1 MGKIVS
7 AKCKECGYNFD
18 KMFLGGGMLNFQKH
32 CGYPALNKDQT
43 EVVVRN
49 YKNKVEEEKSNGFIF
64 YDSKSLYD
72 EESFTKSA
80 VMQNFDT
87 FLYNANYFCPKCRN
101 YTLRFFMTGL
111 WD

>member
-7 AKCKECGYNFD
+7 AKCNECGYVMND
-18 KMFLGGGMLNFQKH
+18 LFLGGGKLNFQTH
-32 CGYPALNKDQT
+32 CGYPALNQEQT

-49 YKNKVEEEKSNGFIF
+49 YKNKEEEESNGFMF

-72 EESFTKSA
+72 EESLTKQF

-87 FLYNANYFCPKCRN
+87 FLYNANYFCPKCRK
-101 YTLRFFMTGL
+101 YSLRFFMTSL